1 MIQMRKI
8 IVKTRKK
15 YPEILNKFIIFTIKL
30 KSLKTIHQILN
41 CLNKVKT
48 KRNCNSK
55 ILLLK

>member
-1 MIQMRKI
+1 MRKI

-15 YPEILNKFIIFTIKL
+15 YPGILNKFIIFTIKL

>member
-1 MIQMRKI
+1 MRKI

-15 YPEILNKFIIFTIKL
+15 YPGILNKFIIFTIKL

-41 CLNKVKT
+41 YLNKVKT